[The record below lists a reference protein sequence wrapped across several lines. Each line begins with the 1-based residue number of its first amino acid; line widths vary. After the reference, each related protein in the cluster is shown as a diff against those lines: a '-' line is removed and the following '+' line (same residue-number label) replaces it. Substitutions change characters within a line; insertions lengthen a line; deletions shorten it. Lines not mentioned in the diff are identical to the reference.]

1 MISVLKAIGQA
12 ISGRQ
17 KLPQHVCLFYRKD
30 GYSVGAVEL
39 DLILSE
45 NHSKSARVTENPLQD
60 GRSVSDGIFQE
71 LRDGTLTGLVSNHS
85 VKHSTPPDEQNRTA
99 QYLLEQ
105 SESVTLENRA
115 RQAWQDL
122 KDVMDA
128 GETVTIVTALEVYDN
143 VAITHI
149 ETSRDGDSGDA
160 LEIQVSFRQVQTVQL
175 LEDKVNAQVQPS
187 DMDSDINRVSA
198 VGVDGGQNVG
208 TEMSKATMNQLF
220 LGVQ

>member
-30 GYSVGAVEL
+30 GYFVGDVEL

-60 GRSVSDGIFQE
+60 GRAISDGIFQE

-85 VKHSTPPDEQNRTA
+85 VKHSTPPDEQDAET
-99 QYLLEQ
+99 LLDEA
-105 SESVTLENRA
+105 ENATLENRA
-115 RQAWQDL
+115 LNAWRDL
-122 KDVMDA
+122 KDIMEA
-128 GETVTIVTALEVYDN
+128 GETVTIVTALEVYEN
-143 VAITHI
+143 VAITNI
-149 ETSRDGDSGDA
+149 ATSRDGDSGDA
-160 LEIQVSFRQVQTVQL
+160 LEIQISFRQVQTVQL
-175 LEDKVNAQVQPS
+175 MEDKVSAQVQPS
-187 DMDSDINRVSA
+187 DMNSDINRVSA
-198 VGVDGGQNVG
+198 VGVDSGQNVG
-208 TEMSKATMNQLF
+208 MEMSKATMNQLF